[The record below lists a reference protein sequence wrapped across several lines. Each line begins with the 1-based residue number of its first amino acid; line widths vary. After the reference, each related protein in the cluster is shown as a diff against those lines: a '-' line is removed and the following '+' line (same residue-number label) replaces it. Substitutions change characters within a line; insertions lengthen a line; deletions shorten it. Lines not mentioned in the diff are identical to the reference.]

1 MTQEHNNSADPL
13 HAKKEA
19 WSGRFSE
26 PVSEFVLRYTQSVS
40 FDKRMAMAD
49 IQGSLAHA
57 AMLAK
62 CGVINEQ
69 DLADIR
75 RGMATITDEIKTG
88 KFLWQLELEDVHLNI
103 EARLTALIGDAGK
116 RLHTGRSR
124 NDQVATDI
132 RLYLRGEI
140 DEIIRLLDHLQEVL
154 VAQAHKEYNT
164 IMPGFTHMQVAQP
177 VTFGHHMLAY
187 VEMFERDRERMSDLR
202 HRVNRSPLGAAALAG
217 TTYPIDREYSA
228 KLLGFEAVAQNS
240 LDAVSDRDF
249 GIEFTSAASL
259 IMVHISRLSEE
270 LVYWISQPFSF
281 VKLPDRFTTGSSIM
295 PQKKNP
301 DVPETARGKCARV
314 VGDLISMA
322 MLMKGLPLAYNK
334 DLQEDKE
341 PVFDA
346 IDTVKDTLRAFIE
359 MMAGVV
365 PNREQMRKA
374 AAAGYPT
381 ATALADSLTRRGVPF
396 RTAHDIVGRVVRH
409 ASEAGC
415 DIAEL
420 SLDDLRS
427 YSDVITDDVYKVL
440 TLEGSVAA
448 RNHVGGTA
456 PNQVLKQVERWEA
469 IFKDRHAKGEA

>member
-1 MTQEHNNSADPL
+1 MSQEHNNSADPL

-62 CGVINEQ
+62 CGVISEQ

-314 VGDLISMA
+314 VGDLISMT

-381 ATALADSLTRRGVPF
+381 ATDLADYLTRRGVPF

>member
-62 CGVINEQ
+62 CGVISEQ

-381 ATALADSLTRRGVPF
+381 ATDLADYLTRRGVPF
-396 RTAHDIVGRVVRH
+396 RTAHDIVGRVVRR

>member
-62 CGVINEQ
+62 CGVISEQ

-381 ATALADSLTRRGVPF
+381 ATDLADYLTRRGVPF

-448 RNHVGGTA
+448 RTHVGGTA

>member
-62 CGVINEQ
+62 CGVISEQ

-154 VAQAHKEYNT
+154 VAQAHKENNT

-314 VGDLISMA
+314 VGDLISMT

-381 ATALADSLTRRGVPF
+381 ATDLADYLTRRGVPF

>member
-62 CGVINEQ
+62 CGVISEQ

-75 RGMATITDEIKTG
+75 HGMATITDEIKTG

-381 ATALADSLTRRGVPF
+381 ATDLADYLTRRGVPF

-456 PNQVLKQVERWEA
+456 SNQVLKQVERWEA